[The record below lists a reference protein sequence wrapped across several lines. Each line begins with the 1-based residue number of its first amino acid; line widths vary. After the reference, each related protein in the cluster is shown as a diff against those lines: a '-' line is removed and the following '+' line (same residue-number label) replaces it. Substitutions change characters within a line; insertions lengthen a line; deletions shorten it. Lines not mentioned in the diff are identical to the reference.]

1 MTLLFMIVTELSS
14 AGEDGPRGV
23 RGSEYCNTNNT
34 LLTTHFL
41 TNSQCQ
47 MHS

>member
-1 MTLLFMIVTELSS
+1 MMLLFMIVTELSS

-23 RGSEYCNTNNT
+23 RGSEYCNT